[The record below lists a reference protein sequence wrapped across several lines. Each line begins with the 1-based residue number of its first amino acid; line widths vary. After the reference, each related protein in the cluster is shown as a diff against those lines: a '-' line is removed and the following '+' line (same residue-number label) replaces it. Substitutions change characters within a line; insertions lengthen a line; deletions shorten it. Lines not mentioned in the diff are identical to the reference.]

1 MQKFLKSKGMK
12 KYLRNFLEE
21 FQVIVMFKVSDDIV
35 YARGFLNLQMLELVK
50 F

>member
-1 MQKFLKSKGMK
+1 MK